1 MPEWAVTVIVAIVA
15 ALPGLASWFKG
26 VGDARRAREQEP
38 IQQKQMLQ
46 SLADTASATA
56 LRTLESVTKELHLQ
70 LDDTRVQADK
80 HRRDIEEQAREI
92 AELKKRLTETEKELA
107 QVKIELNRAPV
118 NQRMAER
125 IRQLKERAGL
135 LARSQSWRGANEHR

>member
-1 MPEWAVTVIVAIVA
+1 MPDWALAVILAVIAS
-15 ALPGLASWFKG
+15 LPGPASWFKVAG
-26 VGDARRAREQEP
+26 ENRRAREQEP

-70 LDDTRVQADK
+70 LDETRKQADIQ
-80 HRRDIEEQAREI
+80 RRDIQAQQREI

-107 QVKIELNRAPV
+107 QVKLELKQERQSNE
-118 NQRMAER
+118 RMAER
-125 IRQLKERAGL
+125 IR
-135 LARSQSWRGANEHR
+135 

>member
-1 MPEWAVTVIVAIVA
+1 MPDWAVSVIVAVIA
-15 ALPGLASWFKG
+15 SLPGLASWFKV

-70 LDDTRVQADK
+70 LDETRVQGAA
-80 HRRDIEEQAREI
+80 QAREI
-92 AELKKRLTETEKELA
+92 ADLKKRLTETEKELA
-107 QVKIELNRAPV
+107 QVKIELKQERQSNE
-118 NQRMAER
+118 RMAER
-125 IRQLKERAGL
+125 IRQLEEERAGL
-135 LARSQSWRGANEHR
+135 IARIAELEGCR

>member
-1 MPEWAVTVIVAIVA
+1 MPDWAVAVIVAVIA
-15 ALPGLASWFKG
+15 SLPGLASWVKV
-26 VGDARRAREQEP
+26 VGDARRAREEAP
-38 IQQKQMLQ
+38 GQQKQMLQ

-92 AELKKRLTETEKELA
+92 AELKRRLTETEKELA
-107 QVKIELNRAPV
+107 QVKLELKQERQSNA
-118 NQRMAER
+118 RMSAR
-125 IRQLKERAGL
+125 IRQLEEERAEL
-135 LARSQSWRGANEHR
+135 LARIAELEGCR